1 MKKETIIFIQDIF
14 ESIEII
20 EKYARDVSE
29 EEFLD
34 KEDNLQMQ
42 DAIIR
47 RLEIIGEAVKNLPTD
62 FKENYSEVD
71 WKQIAGMRDILIH
84 EYFGINLER
93 VWETAQ
99 KDLPELKEKILKILK
114 DIEKSNNGN

>member
-20 EKYARDVSE
+20 EKYTKDVSK

-47 RLEIIGEAVKNLPTD
+47 RLEIIGEAVKNLPIG
-62 FKENYSEVD
+62 FKENYSEID

-93 VWETAQ
+93 VWETA
-99 KDLPELKEKILKILK
+99 KRDLPELKEKILKILK
-114 DIEKSNNGN
+114 EIEKT

>member
-1 MKKETIIFIQDIF
+1 MKKEAIIFIQDIL

-20 EKYARDVSE
+20 ERYAEGVSK

-47 RLEIIGEAVKNLPTD
+47 RLEIIGEAVKNLPAE
-62 FKENYSEVD
+62 FKERRPDVL
-71 WKQIAGMRDILIH
+71 WQQIAGLRDVLIH
-84 EYFGINLER
+84 EYFGVNLER
-93 VWETAQ
+93 VWETA
-99 KDLPELKEKILKILK
+99 KRDLPVLKEKISKILK
-114 DIEKSNNGN
+114 EIS